1 MMTVDWIIV
10 GLIGFSALIG
20 AYRGFVK
27 EAMSLVGWFASL
39 VLAMTFADQLAP
51 LFTGIEAASVQYLA
65 AFGAIFVLSLVAV
78 ALINGVLSL
87 LIEATGLSGTD
98 RVLGAV
104 FGLGRG
110 LIVILAAVVFLP
122 GLVPVDQDGWWQ
134 TSVLIPEFQQ
144 FEGWARDIFQ
154 QFYSWLQSLMGRS

>member
-10 GLIGFSALIG
+10 GLIGLSALIG

-27 EAMSLVGWFASL
+27 EAMSLVGWFASF

-51 LFTGIEAASVQYLA
+51 LFTGIESASVRYLA

-78 ALINGVLSL
+78 ALINGLLSL

-98 RVLGAV
+98 RVLGTV

-122 GLVPVDQDGWWQ
+122 GLVPVHQDGWWQ
-134 TSVLIPEFQQ
+134 TSALIPEFQQ
-144 FEGWARDIFQ
+144 FEGWARDVFQ
-154 QFYSWLQSLMGRS
+154 QFYSWLQSLIGRS